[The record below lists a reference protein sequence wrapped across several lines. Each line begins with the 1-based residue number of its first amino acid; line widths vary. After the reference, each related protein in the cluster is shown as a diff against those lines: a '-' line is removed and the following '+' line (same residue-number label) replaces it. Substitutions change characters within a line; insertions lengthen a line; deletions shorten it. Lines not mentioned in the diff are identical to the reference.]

1 MTNHAGPRDSAVI
14 GRRSTLKGTA
24 ALAGVALAG
33 PALTPATASAQGGF
47 DWKRFKGQKIE
58 VALVKGPRSDV
69 LQKHQREFED
79 LTGITVGSEQL
90 PEQQLRQRNV
100 IQFAS
105 RRPAV
110 DVTLLSL
117 HVEKR
122 IFGAGK
128 WLEDLRPYLADP
140 TMTAPDFAFDDFAA
154 GGRIFST
161 QADGRVDTF
170 PTSLDYAVLYWN
182 KELFAAKNLPF
193 PTTLAEMADTAAA
206 LTDVGKQRFGFVGRG
221 QKNANVYVW
230 ASMMLGWGEDSVESG
245 KLNTT
250 GPAAVQSA
258 ELFTRLLRQSAPPG
272 VVGFNWSEAQTAFMQ
287 GTAAMW
293 LDSSGFAAPLE
304 NPARSRVAGKVGY
317 GVIPAGPG
325 AHAVG
330 LTGDGIGIAAGSTKK
345 QAAYF
350 YVQWATGKLIEGRF
364 LSSGAG
370 VGARNSILKDP
381 AVTEAMAPSTKAWAT
396 CMGESAPLGR
406 PCLPDIQ
413 PVTEFRDTFGI
424 ALTNMVGGADAAAE
438 LQKATAA
445 FAPVLAKSEAT

>member
-1 MTNHAGPRDSAVI
+1 MSI
-14 GRRSTLKGTA
+14 GKGTTRRGV
-24 ALAGVALAG
+24 LAGAAATGLAH
-33 PALTPATASAQGGF
+33 PVFAQTPAF
-47 DWKRFKGQKIE
+47 DWTRFKGQKIE

-69 LQKHQREFED
+69 LQKYQKEFED
-79 LTGITVGSEQL
+79 LTGITVGAEQI

-100 IQFAS
+100 VQFAS

-140 TMTAPDFAFDDFAA
+140 TMTAPGFAFDDFAA

-161 QADGRVDTF
+161 QADGRIDTF

-182 KELFAAKNLPF
+182 KELFDAKSLAYPK
-193 PTTLAEMADTAAA
+193 TMAEMAHAAAA
-206 LTDVGKQRFGFVGRG
+206 LSDPANRRYGFVARG

-230 ASMMLGWGEDSVESG
+230 ASMMLGWGEDPVVAG

-250 GPAAVQSA
+250 GPAAIQSA
-258 ELFTRLLRQSAPPG
+258 EAFAALLRTAAPQG
-272 VVGFNWSEAQTAFMQ
+272 VVGFNWSEAQTSFMQ
-287 GTAAMW
+287 GGVGMW

-304 NPARSRVAGKVGY
+304 DPAKSRVAGKVGY
-317 GVIPAGPG
+317 GVIPAGP
-325 AHAVG
+325 AARAVG
-330 LTGDGIGIAAGSTKK
+330 LTGDGIGIAAASTRK
-345 QAAYF
+345 QPAYF
-350 YVQWATGKLIEGRF
+350 YIQWATSKLMQARF
-364 LSSGAG
+364 LASGAG
-370 VGARNSILKDP
+370 VGARQSILSDP
-381 AVTEAMAPSTKAWAT
+381 AVTEAMSPATKAWAA
-396 CMGESAPLGR
+396 CMSASAPLGR
-406 PCLPDIQ
+406 PCLPDIA
-413 PVTEFRDTFGI
+413 PVTEFRDVFGI
-424 ALTNMVGGADAAAE
+424 ALTNMIGGADAATE

>member
-1 MTNHAGPRDSAVI
+1 MTSAISRRTVVQNAAWLGALGAAGLNRPVFAQ
-14 GRRSTLKGTA
+14 TA
-24 ALAGVALAG
+24 A
-33 PALTPATASAQGGF
+33 F
-47 DWKRFKGQKIE
+47 DWMRFKGQKIE

-69 LQKHQREFED
+69 LQKHQKEFED
-79 LTGITVGSEQL
+79 LTGIVVGAEQV

-122 IFGAGK
+122 IFGGGK

-140 TMTAPDFAFDDFAA
+140 TMTAPGFAFDDFAA

-161 QADGRVDTF
+161 QADGRIDTF

-182 KELFAAKNLPF
+182 KELFDAKGLAYPK
-193 PTTLAEMADTAAA
+193 TMAEMADAAAA
-206 LTDVGKQRFGFVGRG
+206 LTDPAKQRHGFVARG

-230 ASMMLGWGEDSVESG
+230 ASMMLGWGQDSVVGG

-250 GPAAVQSA
+250 GPAAIQSA
-258 ELFTRLLRQSAPPG
+258 EMFARLLRQSAPQG
-272 VVGFNWSEAQTAFMQ
+272 VVGFNWSESQTSFMQ
-287 GTAAMW
+287 GGVGMW

-304 NPARSRVAGKVGY
+304 DATKSRVAGKVGY
-317 GVIPAGPG
+317 GVIPTGPA

-330 LTGDGIGIAAGSTKK
+330 LTGDGIGIAAASTKK

-350 YVQWATGKLIEGRF
+350 YIQWATSKIMQARF
-364 LSSGAG
+364 LQSGAG
-370 VGARNSILKDP
+370 VGARQSILSDP
-381 AVTEAMAPSTKAWAT
+381 AVLAGMTPATKAWAG
-396 CMGESAPLGR
+396 CMMGSAPLGR
-406 PCLPDIQ
+406 PCFPDIT
-413 PVTEFRDTFGI
+413 PVTEFRDVFGI
-424 ALTNMVGGADAAAE
+424 ALTNMIGGADGASEMA
-438 LQKATAA
+438 KATAA
-445 FAPVLAKSEAT
+445 FAPVLAKSEAG